1 MNNSSSPLPTDLA
14 GKNAIVTGASR
25 GLGLA
30 IAEAMGRT
38 GANLLLVARSA
49 EALAEARERA
59 LAAGAPQASIFAV
72 DLQED
77 SAPEAILTEA
87 RRIWPRLDI
96 LINNAAIVGPIGK
109 LWENDWDEWRRAI
122 SINLLSPAAL
132 CRLAVPWMAG
142 TGGGAIINIS
152 GGGATKPRPH
162 FSAYATAKAAL
173 VRFSETLAEEAA
185 SRGIRVNC
193 VAPGA
198 MNTAMLDA
206 VLQSSPEAAGAE
218 FAQAEKQAREGGAP
232 PELAA
237 SLCVF
242 LASDRSAGITG
253 KLISAVWDPWR
264 DLAGHANDLRNS
276 DIYTIRRIVPAD
288 RGKSWG

>member
-1 MNNSSSPLPTDLA
+1 MSDSELA
-14 GKNAIVTGASR
+14 GKTAIVTGASR

-38 GANLLLVARSA
+38 GASVLLVARSA
-49 EALAEARERA
+49 KALAEARERA
-59 LAAGAPQASIFAV
+59 LAAGASEANVFAA
-72 DLQED
+72 DLQEE
-77 SAPEAILTEA
+77 SAPEAILAEA
-87 RRIWPRLDI
+87 QRIWRRLDV

-109 LWENDWDEWRRAI
+109 LWENDWDEWQNTIRV
-122 SINLLSPAAL
+122 NLLAPAAL
-132 CRLAVPWMAG
+132 CRLAAPWMAQA
-142 TGGGAIINIS
+142 GGGAIVNIS
-152 GGGATKPRPH
+152 GGGATKARPQ
-162 FSAYATAKAAL
+162 FSAYGTAKAAL

-185 SRGIRVNC
+185 AQGIRVNS

-206 VLQSSPEAAGAE
+206 VLGSSPEAAGAE
-218 FAQAEKQAREGGAP
+218 YAQAEKQAREGGTP

-237 SLCVF
+237 ELCVY
-242 LASDRSAGITG
+242 LASGRSAGVTG

-264 DLAGHANDLRNS
+264 DLAGYVEELRKS

-288 RGKSWG
+288 RGKNWG